1 MFAFQARA
9 LLRFQ
14 VAVIQTLR
22 SSESFHPAVNGCTQ
36 LDSTVKLQSSDLT
49 HNDPTV
55 SEASPGLIL
64 LKGNLCQ
71 DPFVW
76 EDQLIDLT
84 IQVQVVN
91 INV

>member
-1 MFAFQARA
+1 M
-9 LLRFQ
+9 LR
-14 VAVIQTLR
+14 
-22 SSESFHPAVNGCTQ
+22 PN
-36 LDSTVKLQSSDLT
+36 T

-76 EDQLIDLT
+76 EDQLINLT